1 MTSKNWQTA
10 FISPSKTKN
19 ILEWKRNS
27 YPSQRFLFRTDVI
40 PNTIATGSRLFLNA
54 EDITSSASLPVSTF
68 FSENSLGD
76 YGSITSVTVL
86 VLLLGL
92 FGLSQ
97 LMNKTGF
104 DEMDPVPTVAEDSN
118 DVLLS
123 SVEEISVSSDLTD
136 IKEMILDDVEKIENS
151 EELKT
156 ISENIEISNDAFI
169 DTIEVKDISDETI
182 LKEDLEEIISK
193 EKGSE
198 VVTDEKAIE
207 MQTESTIEEKI
218 EISNDAFI
226 DTIEVTDISD
236 ETVLKEDLEE
246 IISEEKGSEVVTN
259 EKAIEMQTESTIE
272 AVKKI
277 EPTSTLVVKS
287 STEEAT
293 GANLQ
298 ELDAIKARKERKDVE
313 ELKKILRDQEKERKE
328 IEQMQ
333 KVIPRM
339 FQSIA
344 EEEVVEVLEIKQ
356 VETNIT
362 KNEVDQSLRFFLR
375 NKKIFFVA
383 FLLVMG
389 KRALSFAMSK
399 AFI

>member
-1 MTSKNWQTA
+1 
-10 FISPSKTKN
+10 
-19 ILEWKRNS
+19 LEWKRNS

-156 ISENIEISNDAFI
+156 ISENIEINNDAFI

-182 LKEDLEEIISK
+182 LKEDFEEIISK

-198 VVTDEKAIE
+198 VVTD
-207 MQTESTIEEKI
+207 
-218 EISNDAFI
+218 
-226 DTIEVTDISD
+226 
-236 ETVLKEDLEE
+236 
-246 IISEEKGSEVVTN
+246 